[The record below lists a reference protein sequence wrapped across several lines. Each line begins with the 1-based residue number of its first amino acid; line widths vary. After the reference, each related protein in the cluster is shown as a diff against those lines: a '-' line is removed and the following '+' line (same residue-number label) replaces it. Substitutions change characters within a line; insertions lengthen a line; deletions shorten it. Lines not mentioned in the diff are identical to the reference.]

1 MKRAL
6 IVAPHF
12 APINAPD
19 GHRVRLNLPHY
30 RKNGWA
36 VEVLAVRPEHR
47 PDWRDDSLLESLP
60 ADVPIHRCGA
70 VPLRLARLA
79 GVGTMGWRALP
90 FLAARGSGLLA
101 RGKFDLVVFS
111 TTQFNVLNLGPL
123 WKAAFR
129 KPFVV
134 DLQDPWHNEYYHRP
148 GAPRPPGGWKYQLA
162 YRQAKLEEPFCFR
175 RAAGFTFVSED
186 YRRLLEER
194 YPWFH
199 EKPSVTLPFAAPV
212 DDFSRLSPSRPAGP
226 PFICRCVGALNPA
239 FRTSL
244 EIFFRTAAKARA
256 ERPAD
261 FPWRFEFIGTSY
273 AGSGRKAEP
282 LARQAAEAHGM
293 ADVTRESTDRVA
305 YRESLRLMREA
316 DLLLVLGSDDAKYA
330 PSRLATLSAAG
341 RPVLAVGSKDSVLLR
356 RAAEIPGVIC
366 AGYEKPRGATISEM
380 EKLLMEGPPQKVP
393 QLPEQFLPAAL
404 AARECELWRRAIGV

>member
-47 PDWRDDSLLESLP
+47 PDWRDDSLQESLP

-70 VPLRLARLA
+70 VPLWLARLA

-101 RGKFDLVVFS
+101 RGKFDLVGFS

-123 WKAAFR
+123 WKAVFR

-162 YRQAKLEEPFCFR
+162 YRQAKLVEPFCFR

-186 YRRLLEER
+186 YRKMLEGR

-212 DDFSRLSPSRPAGP
+212 DDFSRLLPARPAGP

-244 EIFFRTAAKARA
+244 EIFFRTAAKARVG
-256 ERPAD
+256 RPAD

-273 AGSGRKAEP
+273 AGFGRKAES

-316 DLLLVLGSDDAKYA
+316 DLLLVLGSDDPKYA

-341 RPVLAVGSKDSVLLR
+341 RPVLAVGSKDSLLLR
-356 RAAEIPGVIC
+356 RAAEIAGVIC
-366 AGYEKPRGATISEM
+366 AGYEKPMGATIGEI
-380 EKLLMEGPPQKVP
+380 EKLLMNGPPEKVP
-393 QLPEQFLPAAL
+393 QLPEQFQPAAL
-404 AARECELWRRAIGV
+404 AARECELWRRSIGA

>member
-1 MKRAL
+1 LKRAL

-30 RKNGWA
+30 RKNGWE
-36 VEVLAVRPEHR
+36 VEVLAVRAKHR

-60 ADVPIHRCGA
+60 AEVPIHRCGA

-123 WKAAFR
+123 WRALFG

-134 DLQDPWHNEYYHRP
+134 DLQDPWRNDYYHRP

-162 YRQAKLEEPFCFR
+162 HLQAKLEEPFCFR

-199 EKPSVTLPFAAPV
+199 KKPSATLPFAAPA
-212 DDFSRLSPSRPAGP
+212 DDFRQMPKTKPAGP

-244 EIFFRTAAKARA
+244 DVFFQMAAKARA
-256 ERPAD
+256 GRPAD
-261 FPWRFEFIGTSY
+261 FLWRFEFVGTSY
-273 AGSGRKAEP
+273 AGAGRKAEA

-341 RPVLAVGSKDSVLLR
+341 RPVLAVGSKESVLLR
-356 RAAEIPGVIC
+356 RAAEIPGVIG
-366 AGYEKPRGATISEM
+366 AGYDHPRGSNPIEM
-380 EKLLMEGPPQKVP
+380 EKQFWDRPPEKIP
-393 QLPEQFLPAAL
+393 QLPESFQPAAL
-404 AARECELWRRAIGV
+404 AARECELWRRALGA